1 MSLLKK
7 IGKNIDSS
15 ILDFVKEISSRYDI
29 DQNELMDIWKKTD
42 GGSSIKKPKKKTAY
56 QNFSNIIRKQIKDEN
71 PDFDFGQISK
81 EISKKWKEM
90 DDSEKNTYKDMTVEG
105 DVPNFKNMK
114 VAELRELCDKKGL
127 NSKGKKIE
135 LIDRLMNHSS
145 KASTPMSKASTPM
158 SKASTPMSKAST
170 PMSKASTPMSK
181 ASPMSS
187 HSLSSNSTKEENS
200 MDFSTMKLPEIKKIC
215 KEKGL
220 NIKGKNKNDL
230 IELLIENQNI

>member
-158 SKASTPMSKAST
+158 SKAS
-170 PMSKASTPMSK
+170 
-181 ASPMSS
+181 PMSS